1 MHQIINTDY
10 IGIKAG
16 LSTEK
21 SLRVDI
27 VCDTE
32 TDLPEPNEK
41 WTMGS
46 TAWIIDT
53 AKMMVLNSEGVWVGN
68 DS

>member
-1 MHQIINTDY
+1 MYTIINTDY
-10 IGIKAG
+10 IGKKVG
-16 LSTEK
+16 LATEK

-32 TDLPEPNEK
+32 TDLPQPHEK

-46 TAWIIDT
+46 TAWIIDM
-53 AKMMVLNSEGVWVGN
+53 AKLKVLNSEGVWVGE
-68 DS
+68 